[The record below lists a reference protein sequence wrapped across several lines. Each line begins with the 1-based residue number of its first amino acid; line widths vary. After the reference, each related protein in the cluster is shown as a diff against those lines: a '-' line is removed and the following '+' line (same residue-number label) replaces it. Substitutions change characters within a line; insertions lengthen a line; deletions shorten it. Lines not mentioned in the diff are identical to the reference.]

1 MSSVPR
7 PESEASSLPSTAG
20 LTTEN
25 DRRRRDNLNDKMQ
38 SLLQVIPED
47 MFQEYYRRKDSK
59 DFKDIAELDYG
70 HSTPGS
76 GGITG
81 GGSGSSSKPKGTGT
95 KDGKPNKGQI
105 LTQAVEYMT
114 RLQAQVDARNRE
126 EVELILRV
134 KELSKKT
141 GVALNDINLDNTSA
155 EIALA
160 RIGVGPLAGAA
171 EDTLDGSDNF
181 KGGHHG

>member
-1 MSSVPR
+1 MSSAPR

-20 LTTEN
+20 FTTEN

-38 SLLQVIPED
+38 TLLQVIPEE

-59 DFKDIAELDYG
+59 DMKDSLELDGG
-70 HSTPGS
+70 HNTPGS
-76 GGITG
+76 GNVTG
-81 GGSGSSSKPKGTGT
+81 GGSASSSKPKGTGT

-114 RLQAQVDARNRE
+114 KLQAQVDTRNRE

-141 GVALNDINLDNTSA
+141 GVALTDINLDNTSA

-160 RIGVGPLAGAA
+160 RIGVGPLAGAD
-171 EDTLDGSDNF
+171 EDTLDGADDYRN
-181 KGGHHG
+181 

>member
-1 MSSVPR
+1 MTSLPRQESV
-7 PESEASSLPSTAG
+7 ASSLPSNSG
-20 LTTEN
+20 VTTEI

-38 SLLQVIPED
+38 TLLKLIPEEL
-47 MFQEYYRRKDSK
+47 FQEYYRRKEVVDL
-59 DFKDIAELDYG
+59 ENG

-76 GGITG
+76 AGVPA
-81 GGSGSSSKPKGTGT
+81 GGSASGSKLKGTGT

-114 RLQAQVDARNRE
+114 KLQAQVDARNRE

-141 GVALNDINLDNTSA
+141 GVAVNDINLENTSA

-160 RIGVGPLAGAA
+160 RIGVGPLAGMGEEMLDNA
-171 EDTLDGSDNF
+171 ENAKDGC
-181 KGGHHG
+181 